1 MTSNHKSRRTGRSH
15 DAAGYYRQEEP
26 SAMSL
31 NDLVNSPSGYK
42 TQVVSMHVRP
52 CDDEV
57 EDSGYGQWAARGKT
71 NDSDED
77 PLNGHER
84 PLPIKSRGIMKTRE
98 VYVS

>member
-1 MTSNHKSRRTGRSH
+1 
-15 DAAGYYRQEEP
+15 
-26 SAMSL
+26 MSL
-31 NDLVNSPSGYK
+31 SNLVNSKSGYK

-52 CDDEV
+52 CDEDA
-57 EDSGYGQWAARGKT
+57 EDSAAYGQWAAPGKS

-84 PLPIKSRGIMKTRE
+84 PLPTRNRGIMQTRE